1 MQRWRK
7 LTAIV
12 EDYEKVPP
20 QFDVCFKYTVVPTS
34 EKSIEDIVSEVEP
47 VVNQAKELADV

>member
-12 EDYEKVPP
+12 EDCEKVPP

-34 EKSIEDIVSEVEP
+34 EKSIEDIISEVEL